1 MWKPVTICS
10 FLLVITTSAWGSETL
25 ANEGKNGLYT
35 RSIDR
40 VLRLDEEEID
50 LATAALLLSQQA
62 GAEINVQRY
71 RGQIDEMAYTILGR
85 LGKNWPRGRRIS
97 SAAGQAAIKQM
108 NKYLFEELGFK
119 AVETADDSQDLFLHS
134 VLERKKGYCL
144 SLSFLY
150 LSIGER
156 LGLPLYGVVVP
167 GHFFVRYDDGKVR
180 FNIETTGGG
189 GSPPDDY
196 YTEKFKVPY
205 GRQSIYME
213 NLSKLQSLGC
223 FFNNLGN
230 FYQETGNMDAALV
243 QLQMAVQITPSVGM
257 AHTNLGN
264 VYLAKG
270 LVDKAISEYRL
281 ALYIDPEDAKTRNNL
296 GNAYFQKGWTS
307 EAISEYKTSL
317 RSDPNSID
325 AYKNLAKAYAS
336 QEMFNRAILELKRA
350 MAMAAESEQKIL
362 WVHLGDVYR
371 QMGNYKAAIFQ
382 YKQALREDDDLTE
395 ARYGLAITYHKM
407 EWIDEALEELKKIL
421 SVRADSAIEREYR
434 FGAMQTLGNIYMQKE
449 MYDAAIE
456 EYQKAVSLKSWAEGE
471 LEELALVHYNI
482 AVAWSKKEDYE
493 KAVSSYLSAV
503 EIKPDLAEGHN
514 GLGICYYYLK
524 KYDLAWEHIKKAEA
538 LGFEVQKEL
547 YEAVRKKVR

>member
-1 MWKPVTICS
+1 
-10 FLLVITTSAWGSETL
+10 
-25 ANEGKNGLYT
+25 
-35 RSIDR
+35 
-40 VLRLDEEEID
+40 
-50 LATAALLLSQQA
+50 
-62 GAEINVQRY
+62 
-71 RGQIDEMAYTILGR
+71 
-85 LGKNWPRGRRIS
+85 
-97 SAAGQAAIKQM
+97 
-108 NKYLFEELGFK
+108 
-119 AVETADDSQDLFLHS
+119 
-134 VLERKKGYCL
+134 
-144 SLSFLY
+144 
-150 LSIGER
+150 
-156 LGLPLYGVVVP
+156 
-167 GHFFVRYDDGKVR
+167 
-180 FNIETTGGG
+180 
-189 GSPPDDY
+189 
-196 YTEKFKVPY
+196 
-205 GRQSIYME
+205 
-213 NLSKLQSLGC
+213 
-223 FFNNLGN
+223 
-230 FYQETGNMDAALV
+230 MDAALV